1 MIRPLFALA
10 SPALFIAGCN
20 ATGVAQATGTPL
32 PAPTVAPATATPFD
46 ADRAYSD
53 LKKQVAFGPRVPGTK
68 GHTACRDWIMG
79 ELKAITGGKAFRQDF
94 SLTLDGK
101 KLPMSNLVAQ
111 FNPTAKKQILLCAH
125 WDTRPT
131 ADMEIDADKKK
142 RPIDGANDGASG
154 VACLLEVARQLA
166 KVPPT
171 VGVQIVFFD
180 GEDYGPG
187 LSRMFLGARQW
198 ATHPAL
204 PKPQYAI
211 LIDMIGDKDLGIPR
225 EPNSERMAPKV
236 VQKVFDA
243 ASALGVSQ
251 FKDVEG
257 PEIEDDHMPLQAAG
271 WDAIDLIDF
280 DYGPWHTLDDTID
293 KCSGESL
300 KAVGIVLAKV
310 VYDEK

>member
-1 MIRPLFALA
+1 MRPLLALSA
-10 SPALFIAGCN
+10 TALFVAGCN
-20 ATGVAQATGTPL
+20 STGTAQATGSPT
-32 PAPTVAPATATPFD
+32 PAPTVAPSAATPFD
-46 ADRAYSD
+46 ADRAFAD
-53 LKKQVAFGPRVPGTK
+53 LKKQVAFGPRVPNTK
-68 GHTACRDWIMG
+68 GHDDCRDWIMG
-79 ELKAITGGKAFRQDF
+79 ELKTITGGKAFRQDF

-111 FNPTAKKQILLCAH
+111 FNPSAKKQIMFCAH

-131 ADMEIDADKKK
+131 ADQEINAEKKK
-142 RPIDGANDGASG
+142 QPIPGANDGASG

-187 LSRMFLGARQW
+187 LDRMFLGARQW
-198 ATHPAL
+198 AKHPAL
-204 PKPQYAI
+204 PKPEYAI
-211 LIDMIGDKDLGIPR
+211 LIDMIGDIDLGIPR

-243 ASALGVSQ
+243 AKSLGVTQ

-271 WDAIDLIDF
+271 WSAIDLIDF
-280 DYGPWHTLDDTID
+280 DYGPWHTLDDTPG

-300 KAVGIVLAKV
+300 KAVGVVLAKV
-310 VYDEK
+310 AYDEK